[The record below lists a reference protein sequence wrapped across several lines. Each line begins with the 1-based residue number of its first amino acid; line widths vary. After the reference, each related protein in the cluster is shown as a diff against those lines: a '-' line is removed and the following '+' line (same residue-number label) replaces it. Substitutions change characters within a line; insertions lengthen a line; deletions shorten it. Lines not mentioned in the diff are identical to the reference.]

1 MPQAL
6 TGKRKS
12 MPKLVRVNAA
22 DWEAVIY
29 RNLGDGRRLPFVWA
43 DTVTVVSGATT
54 VVVASGV
61 VVNDFKVAEAKF
73 EITPLSAAAAA
84 KEYYVDKNT
93 TTNVVTLTVNSA
105 ATAALSYDVIGMLGT
120 SYDIVYSARRYQL

>member
-29 RNLGDGRRLPFVWA
+29 RNLGDGRRIPFVWA

-54 VVVASGV
+54 VVVASGI
-61 VVNDFKVAEAKF
+61 VVNGYQIAEGKF
-73 EITPLSAAAAA
+73 EVTPLSAAAAA
-84 KEYYVDKNT
+84 KEYYINKNT
-93 TTNVVTLTVNSA
+93 LTNVVTLTVNSA
-105 ATAALSYDVIGMLGT
+105 AGAALDYDVFAMLGT
-120 SYDIVYSARRYQL
+120 SYDVAYSARRYPL

>member
-84 KEYYVDKNT
+84 MAYYVDKNT
-93 TTNVVTLTVNSA
+93 TTNVVTLTISSPA
-105 ATAALSYDVIGMLGT
+105 GAALDFDVIGMLGI

>member
-1 MPQAL
+1 MPQAM

-54 VVVASGV
+54 AVVASGV
-61 VVNDFKVAEAKF
+61 VVNGMKVADALF
-73 EITPLSAAAAA
+73 VATPSSAAAAA
-84 KEYYVDKNT
+84 KEYYIAKNT
-93 TTNVVTLTVNSA
+93 SANTVLLTVNSPA
-105 ATAALSYDVIGMLGT
+105 GAALVYDVFGMVGVA
-120 SYDIVYSARRYQL
+120 YDIVYAARRYPL

>member
-6 TGKRKS
+6 TGQRKS

-29 RNLGDGRRLPFVWA
+29 RNLGDGRRLPFIWA

-54 VVVASGV
+54 VVVASGI
-61 VVNDFKVAEAKF
+61 VVNGLDVAEAKF
-73 EITPLSAAAAA
+73 IISPTSSGAAALQP
-84 KEYYVDKNT
+84 YVDKNT
-93 TTNVVTLTVNSA
+93 TNNTVTLTIS
-105 ATAALSYDVIGMLGT
+105 TAAEEDLNYDVFAMLGT
-120 SYDIVYSARRYQL
+120 SYDIIYSARRYQL

>member
-6 TGKRKS
+6 TGKYKS

-54 VVVASGV
+54 AVVASGV
-61 VVNDFKVAEAKF
+61 VVNGMKVAEAKF
-73 EITPLSAAAAA
+73 EITPLSATAASMG
-84 KEYYVDKNT
+84 YYIAKNT
-93 TTNVVTLTVNSA
+93 SANTVILTISGAASA
-105 ATAALSYDVIGMLGT
+105 DLNYDVFSMLGI